1 MCGVIQPQSPQ
12 LAGPLVNCS
21 AGEWGNCRGVDGC
34 RECPFSHTECT
45 ACQLGYAFGSV
56 GQLFFSVNDMRLVR
70 RPEAQ
75 GRRANP
81 VLQFQLCMA
90 MCSRFFNTGS
100 AIPVFRTVAT
110 VRHRPSY
117 NPVLLVE
124 ASSPDC
130 CRSSGLHGC
139 DDCIAGFG
147 LDKITMEPES

>member
-1 MCGVIQPQSPQ
+1 MAAANVLFLTQNAPHASLDMPLAQ
-12 LAGPLVNCS
+12 LASC
-21 AGEWGNCRGVDGC
+21 
-34 RECPFSHTECT
+34 
-45 ACQLGYAFGSV
+45 
-56 GQLFFSVNDMRLVR
+56 FSVLNDMRLVR